1 MSIIYEPAGRAGEY
15 APLAA
20 NIYKSCSHGC
30 LYCYAN
36 KMMKLDK
43 VYFHAENRIRK
54 DAIILLEKDA
64 AKLRGDDR
72 EILFCFLGD
81 PYNPDEHKNGITR
94 QAIEIMIRNDL
105 RFTLLTK
112 GGARA
117 RRDLDLLEGYF
128 KCSIGQTIVWSKQE
142 SASHWEPNAA
152 PLQERF
158 ELAQEAHKRGIKT
171 WVSLEPV
178 IDPDQALEVV
188 RLLHPYVNKWK
199 VGPVNYVA
207 GVNVDWFKFKNDIV
221 KLLDE
226 VGAEYILK
234 NELIKKA
241 A

>member
-1 MSIIYEPAGRAGEY
+1 MSIIYEPKGRAGEY

-43 VYFHAENRIRK
+43 AYFHAENRIRK
-54 DAIILLEKDA
+54 DAIKNLEKDA

-81 PYNPDEHKNGITR
+81 PYNPDEPANGITR

-105 RFTLLTK
+105 RFTILTK

-142 SASHWEPNAA
+142 SASYWEPNAA

-188 RLLHPYVNKWK
+188 RLLHPYVGKWK

-207 GVNVDWFKFKNDIV
+207 GVDVDWRKFKQDV
-221 KLLDE
+221 VSLFEE

-234 NELIKKA
+234 NELLKKA